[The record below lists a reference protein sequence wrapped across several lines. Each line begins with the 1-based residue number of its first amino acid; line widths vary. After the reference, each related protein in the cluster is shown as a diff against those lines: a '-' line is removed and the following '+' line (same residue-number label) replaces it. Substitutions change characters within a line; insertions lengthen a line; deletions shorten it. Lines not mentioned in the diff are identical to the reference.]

1 MESKKESKETAITKK
16 PESQT
21 VGLTFEFGKVYVKV
35 RGNEILEPIK
45 ATFMLFERLGHIYKP
60 GKSWAIAG
68 IGYRLLNTVSSVSL
82 VCAQKVVVDGREQPN
97 PYMER
102 DENTKLPQIV
112 HIRKLGIGMSMIGNI
127 VVIDKT
133 LSYNIKTY
141 FLQSIQKKMKE
152 KREDGTPLHPNCGKL
167 GVKMKKPEEKG
178 EWAFFEIE
186 APIGVW
192 VNYSDPAI
200 LDCMDQHVQRQRFA
214 ERIAESIVSRNILKD
229 HPAIGVST
237 VTPKTSEAGT
247 VAYVTVYGYR
257 NAIEPKNISEIL
269 AQTEQGEEGIE
280 VKAETITEV
289 PLEEEESAIDEVE
302 KTEEEMP
309 AGKKD
314 KPKEYAVPG
323 EGDPSKMTKEEAEEQ
338 KRLFEKRDER

>member
-1 MESKKESKETAITKK
+1 MENKKDAVAKK
-16 PESQT
+16 SEDQV
-21 VGLTFEFGKVYVKV
+21 VGLNFEFGKVYIKV

-45 ATFMLFERLGHIYKP
+45 ATFKLYERLGHIYKP
-60 GKSWAIAG
+60 GKIWAIAG

-82 VCAQKVVVDGREQPN
+82 VCPQKVIVDGREQSN

-102 DENTKLPQIV
+102 DENTKLPQAV
-112 HIRKLGIGMSMIGNI
+112 HIRKVGIGMSMIGNI

-152 KREDGTPLHPNCGKL
+152 VIWEGGNATDKLAHPNCAKL
-167 GVKMKKPEEKG
+167 GVKIKKPEEKG

-229 HPAIGVST
+229 HPAIGIST

-247 VAYVTVYGYR
+247 IAYVTVYGYR

-269 AQTEQGEEGIE
+269 AQAEQGEEGIE

-289 PLEEEESAIDEVE
+289 PLEEEESAMDEVE

-309 AGKKD
+309 AGKKG

-323 EGDPSKMTKEEAEEQ
+323 EGDPSKMTEEEAKEQ
-338 KRLFEKRDER
+338 ERLLRGKK